1 MALGFESRQDLQSIF
16 DDQSPE
22 TFNNLKVVNVK
33 MGELYITEKTEIIS
47 TVLGSCIAACVRDR
61 EYGIGGMNH
70 FMLPNFSVKENNTW
84 EYTSVNT
91 AARYGTHAME
101 FLINSI
107 IERGGKRNNLE
118 FKLFGGGDILG
129 IFSSV
134 GSNNVRF
141 IREYMNIE
149 GYGIASECLGASYP
163 IKLHYFP
170 ATGVAKVKRLDDKAV
185 EIAAVEKTFL
195 HHLQEQEVGGDVEL
209 FK

>member
-1 MALGFESRQDLQSIF
+1 MSLESRNRQELKEAYDNLA
-16 DDQSPE
+16 PE
-22 TFNNLKVVNVK
+22 ESQGSGTVSVK
-33 MGELYITEKTEIIS
+33 MGELYVTESTEVIS
-47 TVLGSCIAACVRDR
+47 TILGSCVAACVRDR
-61 EYGIGGMNH
+61 ELGIGGMNH
-70 FMLPNFSVKENNTW
+70 FMLPNFSVRENNTW

-101 FLINSI
+101 FLVNTIL
-107 IERGGKRNNLE
+107 ERGGKRNNLE

-134 GSNNVRF
+134 GQNNVRF

-149 GYGIASECLGASYP
+149 GYGIAAECLGASYP
-163 IKLHYFP
+163 IKLNYTP
-170 ATGVAKVKRLDDKAV
+170 ANGVAKVKRLDDKAV

-195 HHLQEQEVGGDVEL
+195 HHLQEQEVGGDIEL